1 MSIEPGIKVGT
12 VAFVTG
18 ASSGIGRA
26 IATALVREG
35 CRVVL
40 AGRNQEALWSL
51 ASSLGE
57 EAHPLVLDVT
67 IGLSVDKI
75 PDCLPEKFRDIGI
88 LVNSAGHDVGGRTRF
103 EQGPVDDWTNVIET
117 NVNGLI
123 RVTRAVA
130 PGMVARGAGD
140 IVNIGSISALR
151 IVPDMAAYSASKA
164 AVHAFSDVLRADFAD
179 TPIRVTEIL
188 PGLTRTEIVL
198 KRVRDDKTRAEEY
211 FKSFKMALEPED
223 VAAAV
228 LFALRQ
234 PAHAMI
240 AQLVILPTNRY

>member
-1 MSIEPGIKVGT
+1 LSIEPRIKVGT

-88 LVNSAGHDVGGRTRF
+88 LVNSAGHD
-103 EQGPVDDWTNVIET
+103 PW
-117 NVNGLI
+117 
-123 RVTRAVA
+123 
-130 PGMVARGAGD
+130 
-140 IVNIGSISALR
+140 
-151 IVPDMAAYSASKA
+151 
-164 AVHAFSDVLRADFAD
+164 
-179 TPIRVTEIL
+179 
-188 PGLTRTEIVL
+188 
-198 KRVRDDKTRAEEY
+198 
-211 FKSFKMALEPED
+211 
-223 VAAAV
+223 
-228 LFALRQ
+228 
-234 PAHAMI
+234 MI
-240 AQLVILPTNRY
+240 ASLLNGRRTKPFTAILEKSRSARYEKFELT

>member
-1 MSIEPGIKVGT
+1 LSTEPRIKVGT

-26 IATALVREG
+26 IAVALVREG

-40 AGRNQEALWSL
+40 AGRNQEALWSF

-67 IGLSVDKI
+67 IGSSVDKI
-75 PDCLPEKFRDIGI
+75 PNCLPEKFRDIGI
-88 LVNSAGHDVGGRTRF
+88 LINNAGHDVGGRTRF
-103 EQGPVDDWTNVIET
+103 DQGPVDDWTNVIET
-117 NVNGLI
+117 NVSGLI
-123 RVTRAVA
+123 RITRAVA
-130 PGMVARGAGD
+130 PGMVTRGTGD

-164 AVHAFSDVLRADFAD
+164 AVHAFSDVLRADFAE
-179 TPIRVTEIL
+179 TAIRVTEIL

-198 KRVRDDKTRAEEY
+198 KRVRGDKARAEEY
-211 FKSFKMALEPED
+211 YKSFKMALEPED

-234 PAHAMI
+234 PAHVMI
-240 AQLVILPTNRY
+240 AQLIILPTNRY